1 MPHSATDPTPT
12 EPVHGGAD
20 RGDAAARFDAFKDSL
35 RDRFGPAVYDSYF
48 HTLGLAGTSDGA
60 VLLHAPTRFTADLI
74 NQRFAGGMREAWS
87 ESCGPVSRLS
97 VRGVQDIADTAA
109 ASGAANR
116 VSGGNSPR
124 TLAPGRP
131 APKLTASPFRT
142 RQGSQAVN
150 KPAYTPLATP
160 PATGAGRPGHEKGR
174 VIEPSGFDSAAPVRF
189 HQAMSLE
196 RFCVNET
203 NKLARHAVTKMLD
216 GTGASVTYVYGAA
229 GRGKTHLL
237 NAAAQEWARRRSG
250 DDVLYLTYDSLMTD
264 VSEAFISKSV
274 KELRAFLQRTDVLMV
289 DDIQLLRGRKR
300 TQEELDCLID
310 RLRGAG
316 KRVLVAG
323 ALPPARLSE
332 TGISQRLAD
341 RLAGGLCVQIN
352 KPDYDLRLRVTK
364 QAAALFERQ
373 TGAVIP
379 QRHLDLIAR
388 RCEDSVRELEGML
401 SLLQVAMEAEA
412 GRGDGGSPQAAQLSD
427 ERVRKLLAEHLSHKR
442 RSVTIEDIF
451 DYTARTFGLTREEIA
466 GRARKQPIVRARHA
480 FCLAARKLTDT
491 PLTGIG
497 AMVNRDHTTVMHSIK
512 AAEILAEA
520 DAVFGDRITQIFD
533 EFEQG

>member
-1 MPHSATDPTPT
+1 MPHASPEDAPRGSHSTD
-12 EPVHGGAD
+12 D
-20 RGDAAARFDAFKDSL
+20 AARFGAFKDVL
-35 RDRFGPAVYDSYF
+35 RERFGDAVYDSYF
-48 HTLGLAGTSDGA
+48 HTLGLAEASSA
-60 VLLHAPTRFTADLI
+60 SVVLSAPTRFTANLI
-74 NQRFAGGMREAWS
+74 NQRFAGGLRDAWA
-87 ESCGPVSRLS
+87 ESCGPVSRLA
-97 VRGVQDIADTAA
+97 VLGAQDIKTSA
-109 ASGAANR
+109 GAP
-116 VSGGNSPR
+116 VGGA
-124 TLAPGRP
+124 LAPGRP
-131 APKLTASPFRT
+131 APKLTASPFR
-142 RQGSQAVN
+142 RQEGSQAVN
-150 KPAYTPLATP
+150 KPAYQPFTSASMGS
-160 PATGAGRPGHEKGR
+160 GAPQRREKGR

-189 HQAMSLE
+189 HQAMSLD

-310 RLRGAG
+310 RLRQAG

-364 QAAALFERQ
+364 QAAALFEQQ

-379 QRHLDLIAR
+379 QRHLDLVAR

-412 GRGDGGSPQAAQLSD
+412 GRAGVTQEQGPQAAQLSD
-427 ERVRKLLAEHLSHKR
+427 ERVRRLLSEHLSHKR

-451 DYTARTFGLTREEIA
+451 DYTARTFGLTKEEIA

-497 AMVNRDHTTVMHSIK
+497 AMVNRDHTTVMHSVK

-520 DAVFGDRITQIFD
+520 DTVFGDRITAIFD

>member
-1 MPHSATDPTPT
+1 MPNAQPERSSAD
-12 EPVHGGAD
+12 AD
-20 RGDAAARFDAFKDSL
+20 ARFDAFKAVL

-48 HTLGLAGTSDGA
+48 HTLGLAEASEGGV
-60 VLLHAPTRFTADLI
+60 VLTAPTRFTANLI
-74 NQRFAGGMREAWS
+74 TQRFGAGIRDAWA
-87 ESCGPVSRLS
+87 ESWGPVSRLS
-97 VRGVQDIADTAA
+97 VKGVQDLRNAPA
-109 ASGAANR
+109 GAA
-116 VSGGNSPR
+116 P
-124 TLAPGRP
+124 ARP
-131 APKLTASPFRT
+131 APKLTASPFR
-142 RQGSQAVN
+142 RQDGAQAVS
-150 KPAYTPLATP
+150 KPAYKPL
-160 PATGAGRPGHEKGR
+160 GAASHEKGR
-174 VIEPSGFDSAAPVRF
+174 VVEPSGFDSAAPVRF
-189 HQAMSLE
+189 HQAMSLD

-274 KELRAFLQRTDVLMV
+274 KELRGFLQRTDVLMV

-352 KPDYDLRLRVTK
+352 KPDYDLRLRVAK
-364 QAAALFERQ
+364 QAAIQFEQQ

-412 GRGDGGSPQAAQLSD
+412 GRGDDTVQAAQLSD
-427 ERVRKLLAEHLSHKR
+427 ERVRRLLAEHLSHKR
-442 RSVTIEDIF
+442 RAVTIEDIF
-451 DYTARTFGLTREEIA
+451 EYTARTFGLTKEEIA

>member
-1 MPHSATDPTPT
+1 MPQADAQQDPAGPDQ
-12 EPVHGGAD
+12 AD
-20 RGDAAARFDAFKDSL
+20 GAARMDAFKEAL
-35 RDRFGPAVYDSYF
+35 RERFGPAVYDSYF
-48 HTLGLAGTSDGA
+48 HTLGLAEATGEGV
-60 VLLHAPTRFTADLI
+60 VLSAPTRFTANLI
-74 NQRFAGGMREAWS
+74 NQRFGAGMRDAWS
-87 ESCGPVSRLS
+87 ESCGPVPKLD
-97 VRGVQDIADTAA
+97 VRGAQDLAS
-109 ASGAANR
+109 ASGPSA
-116 VSGGNSPR
+116 
-124 TLAPGRP
+124 LAPGRP
-131 APKLTASPFRT
+131 APKLAASPFR
-142 RQGSQAVN
+142 RQEGRAAVS
-150 KPAYTPLATP
+150 KPAYKPL
-160 PATGAGRPGHEKGR
+160 GAPSGHEKGR

-189 HQAMSLE
+189 HQAMSLD

-216 GTGASVTYVYGAA
+216 GTGAAVTYVYGAA

-274 KELRAFLQRTDVLMV
+274 KELRTFLQRTDVLMV

-352 KPDYDLRLRVTK
+352 RPDYDLRLRVAK
-364 QAAALFERQ
+364 QAAAQFEQ
-373 TGAVIP
+373 QAGAVIP

-412 GRGDGGSPQAAQLSD
+412 GRTGDGPHASPQAAQLSD
-427 ERVRKLLAEHLSHKR
+427 ERVRRLLAEHLSHKR
-442 RSVTIEDIF
+442 RTVTIEDIF
-451 DYTARTFGLTREEIA
+451 DYTARTFGLTKEAIA

-512 AAEILAEA
+512 AGEILAEA
-520 DAVFGDRITQIFD
+520 DTVFGDRITQIFD

>member
-1 MPHSATDPTPT
+1 MPHAQSDSP
-12 EPVHGGAD
+12 AD
-20 RGDAAARFDAFKDSL
+20 SDARFDAFKDVL

-48 HTLGLAGTSDGA
+48 HTLGLAEASEGGV
-60 VLLHAPTRFTADLI
+60 VLSAPTRFTANLI
-74 NQRFAGGMREAWS
+74 SQRFGAGMRDAWS

-97 VRGVQDIADTAA
+97 VKGVQDLRRAPA
-109 ASGAANR
+109 AS
-116 VSGGNSPR
+116 
-124 TLAPGRP
+124 APVRP
-131 APKLTASPFRT
+131 APKLTASPFR
-142 RQGSQAVN
+142 RQDGAEAVS
-150 KPAYTPLATP
+150 KPAYEPLG
-160 PATGAGRPGHEKGR
+160 ATGRNGAGHEKGR
-174 VIEPSGFDSAAPVRF
+174 VVEPSGFDSAAPVRF
-189 HQAMSLE
+189 QQAMSLD

-216 GTGASVTYVYGAA
+216 GTGAPVTYVYGAA

-274 KELRAFLQRTDVLMV
+274 KELRGFLQRTDVLMV

-352 KPDYDLRLRVTK
+352 KPDYDLRLRVAK
-364 QAAALFERQ
+364 QAAVQFEQQ

-412 GRGDGGSPQAAQLSD
+412 GRGGDTVQATQLSD
-427 ERVRKLLAEHLSHKR
+427 ERVRRLLAEHLSHKR
-442 RSVTIEDIF
+442 RAVTIEDIF
-451 DYTARTFGLTREEIA
+451 EYTARTFGLTRDEIA